1 MAASYEE
8 LRVSVLTGSAR
19 CCNVGPGLLLREGMA
34 AWMARLPTYSATVEI
49 ATDLERRGAP
59 IVLDALHAGV
69 VGVLASIALATRK
82 EMSR

>member
-19 CCNVGPGLLLREGMA
+19 CGHVGRGVLLREGMA

-49 ATDLERRGAP
+49 ATDLEGRGAP
-59 IVLDALHAGV
+59 IVLDVLHRDV